1 MKKITKLSGKT
12 QMQVGN
18 NGAISG
24 SWLCWEIINDG
35 KSLRV
40 WGEQDNK
47 VVIEDIYTAR
57 DGYTFDPNRVNY
69 FSSYYNWNDSN
80 ESDCKNKKEVMVA
93 TLDVPIDSE
102 YKDDCVFVTLRER
115 DMKII
120 NINTGFIRSAFD
132 MPCDL
137 DPNYD

>member
-18 NGAISG
+18 NGAVSVG
-24 SWLCWEIINDG
+24 WLCWEIINDG
-35 KSLRV
+35 KTLRV

-47 VVIEDIYTAR
+47 IIREDMHTAKE
-57 DGYTFDPNRVNY
+57 GYTFDPNKVECFPWY
-69 FSSYYNWNDSN
+69 LNWNDEN

-93 TLDVPIDSE
+93 TLEVPIDSE
-102 YKDDCVFVTLRER
+102 YKDDYVFITLRER

-120 NINTGFIRSAFD
+120 NINRGFIRNAFD

>member
-18 NGAISG
+18 NGSVSDG
-24 SWLCWEIINDG
+24 WLCWEIINDG
-35 KSLRV
+35 KTLRV

-57 DGYTFDPNRVNY
+57 EGHTFDPNKVEC
-69 FSSYYNWNDSN
+69 FSFYRNWNDENDSN
-80 ESDCKNKKEVMVA
+80 CKNKKEVMVA
-93 TLDVPIDSE
+93 THEVPIGD
-102 YKDDCVFVTLRER
+102 KRDDCVFITVRER

-120 NINTGFIRSAFD
+120 NINMGFIRSAFD